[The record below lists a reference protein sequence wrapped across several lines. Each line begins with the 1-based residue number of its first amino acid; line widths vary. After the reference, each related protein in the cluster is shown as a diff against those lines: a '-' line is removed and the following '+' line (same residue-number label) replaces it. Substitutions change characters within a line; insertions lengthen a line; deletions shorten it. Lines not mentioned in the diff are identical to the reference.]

1 MRFGILLVII
11 GRLAFI
17 VKLEVELGSAEVRA
31 SLLAAARQEEAV
43 LHVRLPLAR
52 LHIVPTMQR
61 SVDLVQRLREA
72 GSIRRR
78 EEDVDLLL
86 TAEAQHVDVET
97 RGMAVKHEDD
107 GALDLLLVKVLVEGL
122 ERVQPGC
129 TRLVPLGSSTLEESR
144 ASRAELVEDRLA
156 ERLRGHVGGLP
167 DDLEEWALAVK
178 ADERSQGDRH
188 ARLLRVLG
196 DRPTLLPGARSRPR
210 RRAVVHELRRL
221 VSVEDAL
228 GKDDEAVLVHDADGF
243 ELRGEA
249 VEVRLRGL
257 TCASSRPLAR
267 CLCRST
273 LLERWVRRVEAHP
286 EGLAYVASI
295 ERLLGSCRQGNWP
308 GPSGGIDHLAA
319 CKELEDGVPDL
330 LARQGLRREVLHP
343 DVLDKQVLFV
353 RRENGR
359 ARATRL
365 RIGGPGLKPAHERC
379 LSHKIPVALL
389 GDVERAPE
397 RTCGA
402 ARLDLVL
409 VRLEREIE
417 LAVALSALLD
427 LELQLS
433 PRLGL
438 ALDALERGL
447 DPTGGGLRRGRSIL
461 RHETALF
468 REGPF
473 DPPVHS
479 TPRDLYTVMIQVNPS
494 CQTARWRA
502 ARVLS

>member
-286 EGLAYVASI
+286 EGLAYVASSALDLALPLM
-295 ERLLGSCRQGNWP
+295 RLS
-308 GPSGGIDHLAA
+308 AA
-319 CKELEDGVPDL
+319 LIRLEGDFDGD
-330 LARQGLRREVLHP
+330 AA
-343 DVLDKQVLFV
+343 FF
-353 RRENGR
+353 
-359 ARATRL
+359 AMRL
-365 RIGGPGLKPAHERC
+365 RCFAK
-379 LSHKIPVALL
+379 
-389 GDVERAPE
+389 
-397 RTCGA
+397 
-402 ARLDLVL
+402 
-409 VRLEREIE
+409 
-417 LAVALSALLD
+417 
-427 LELQLS
+427 
-433 PRLGL
+433 
-438 ALDALERGL
+438 
-447 DPTGGGLRRGRSIL
+447 
-461 RHETALF
+461 
-468 REGPF
+468 
-473 DPPVHS
+473 VHS
-479 TPRDLYTVMIQVNPS
+479 TPRSIRPPGTCMPS
-494 CQTARWRA
+494 AC
-502 ARVLS
+502 VLALVAGIRPALLVHGTDAG